1 MSAGS
6 ALATAARVITNIRAI
21 RKSIPQQIA
30 AALYIE
36 AQIEATESKKR
47 TPVDTGNLRASH
59 MVTEPVINGDSISV
73 QIVVGGVSA
82 QYAVFV
88 HENLE
93 AFHEVGQAKFL
104 ESTLL
109 ESRPYMA
116 ARVAKRVSFK
126 NE

>member
-1 MSAGS
+1 MSVVRAVS
-6 ALATAARVITNIRAI
+6 TAARVITNIRAI
-21 RKSIPQQIA
+21 RRSIPQQIA

-59 MVTEPVINGDSISV
+59 MVTDPVITDEGISV
-73 QIVVGGVSA
+73 NIVVGGVSA

-116 ARVAKRVSFK
+116 ARVAKRLGFHK
-126 NE
+126 